1 MLYISI
7 FVLDI
12 LNVQKGGNM
21 KKLILGITLAIII
34 VIGIWVTM
42 TTEIINK
49 NDFLQSSFVLII
61 VVGFGLLVTF
71 RRFISIRKG
80 EPTDD
85 ELSKLILQKSSSLSF
100 YVSLFLWLI
109 ISYLNDKLKLE
120 TEQIIGYGIIGM
132 AIIFVGIWSFLKIK
146 GLKND

>member
-1 MLYISI
+1 
-7 FVLDI
+7 
-12 LNVQKGGNM
+12 M
-21 KKLILGITLAIII
+21 KKLIVGIVLAIIL
-34 VIGIWVTM
+34 VFGIWVLVL
-42 TTEIINK
+42 TEIIDK
-49 NDFLQSSFVLII
+49 NDLLQSSFVLVI

-100 YVSLFLWLI
+100 YVSLYLWLI
-109 ISYLNDKLKLE
+109 ISYFNDKVNLE